1 MKEIIMKQTTYITG
15 AILIA
20 ILLQGC
26 GNNGENR
33 NSTPSIDHEKSQN
46 EHTGKESS
54 EGHASNIPYLRT
66 NHANYSQHGSSMTPS
81 PTKDSNKMSIDWTIA
96 ATTQEGAEKLQE
108 HLQFMENKLL
118 ADENP
123 RAWDKLFLM
132 EAYMKYNRYY
142 TTSVERSGTNVV
154 VSKQA
159 NTRCAYEV
167 ISAHSDAVSG
177 DFFAQGDIDNDY
189 SNIAENILASSAC
202 NAVRSSLESYIISRQ
217 KRKSH

>member
-1 MKEIIMKQTTYITG
+1 MKLVSYITSTLV
-15 AILIA
+15 AA
-20 ILLQGC
+20 VLLQGC
-26 GNNGENR
+26 GNSAENKNTTPRVDQERVNNG
-33 NSTPSIDHEKSQN
+33 SN
-46 EHTGKESS
+46 EGVE
-54 EGHASNIPYLRT
+54 SNIPYLRT

-81 PTKDSNKMSIDWTIA
+81 PTKDANKMSIDWTISA
-96 ATTQEGAEKLQE
+96 ATLEGAEKLQE

-118 ADENP
+118 TDQNP
-123 RAWDKLFLM
+123 RAFDKLFLM

-189 SNIAENILASSAC
+189 SMIAENILDSSAC
-202 NAVRSSLESYIISRQ
+202 DSVRSALESYIIQRQ
-217 KRKSH
+217 KTRGN